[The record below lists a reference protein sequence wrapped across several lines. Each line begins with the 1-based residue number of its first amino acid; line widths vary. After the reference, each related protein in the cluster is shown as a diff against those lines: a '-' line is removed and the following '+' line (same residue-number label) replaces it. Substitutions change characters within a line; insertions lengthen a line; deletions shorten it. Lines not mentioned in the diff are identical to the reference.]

1 MEKGKPGAL
10 GPHRA
15 SVWSF
20 SSIHR
25 AGNLLIMGDEEIAKI
40 CKAYKLCFKNFHSTC
55 SPPRPS
61 LNSLARCRRLS
72 ITRPQTT
79 IQLPFSSVLL
89 VQDTV
94 GDSIQSEWVTGP
106 RTYLVYSRFVAFS
119 YGSLVAQSAL
129 RTSPMSFHVSSINSN
144 VTLHTL
150 LQRLSNIRC
159 DHGISVFISDTVL
172 PYCSAILCPCDF
184 LL

>member
-72 ITRPQTT
+72 VTRPPTT
-79 IQLPFSSVLL
+79 VQLPFSSVPL

-94 GDSIQSEWVTGP
+94 GDSIQSERQVHEHTLCILASLPSVMGAWWP
-106 RTYLVYSRFVAFS
+106 R
-119 YGSLVAQSAL
+119 
-129 RTSPMSFHVSSINSN
+129 VSS
-144 VTLHTL
+144 VYP
-150 LQRLSNIRC
+150 Q
-159 DHGISVFISDTVL
+159 
-172 PYCSAILCPCDF
+172 CPF
-184 LL
+184 MFPASTQMSRYTRYSKG